1 MRMRTRLTTR
11 KHFETC
17 AARDVVRTYM
27 HAQAH
32 RHIPRTYVDS
42 LCARPDTQTDTYA
55 YTDTTRLRPGPWSK
69 GTNTL
74 SRVDAVQRATR
85 RLASARASDAV
96 TPDLDFARET
106 CARVCPSGV
115 GTVHS
120 LTVARSVRRTKQ
132 TGRRNGCFLVRRGP
146 SQPWTQYYT
155 PAWHHHHQ
163 QHHTPARSILHLPC
177 AMSPYGDCP
186 PPRHELICPRD
197 LTEIRDAH
205 DDTEARQSSSHRP
218 LLSPGAF
225 RTCSNGGDRSGSDVS
240 VFVPV
245 AMLTPARPRMLTGY
259 QVQRT
264 HSKSPQT
271 TQDNLLT
278 PYSNQCDPVRDG
290 GKQHTPPFCSLS
302 LHATPGSDVSI
313 GPASL
318 LHRTNM
324 QLTWDKWPPTQCRTV
339 RRRGWGSGSSR
350 RRIRLSRGYSHPVWT
365 GRPATLV
372 FAFSVWAFPAAQALR
387 RLATKRWPCSPGEI

>member
-1 MRMRTRLTTR
+1 MRTRLTTR

-55 YTDTTRLRPGPWSK
+55 YTDTTRLRPGRWSK

-74 SRVDAVQRATR
+74 SRVDAVQRATQ

-106 CARVCPSGV
+106 CARVLSVVRSKLDEGMDASWCDVGLPSHGPNITPRH
-115 GTVHS
+115 GT
-120 LTVARSVRRTKQ
+120 TTTTNITPRRAAFFI
-132 TGRRNGCFLVRRGP
+132 FLVQCRP
-146 SQPWTQYYT
+146 TVI
-155 PAWHHHHQ
+155 A
-163 QHHTPARSILHLPC
+163 
-177 AMSPYGDCP
+177 P

-205 DDTEARQSSSHRP
+205 GDTEARQSGSHRP

-225 RTCSNGGDRSGSDVS
+225 RTCSNGSDRSGSDVS
-240 VFVPV
+240 VFVRV

-290 GKQHTPPFCSLS
+290 GKQPPPPFCSLS